1 MKTNLL
7 LRPVRVPK
15 GEFNGETSLI
25 ERWIHKGL
33 LILGTRCEH
42 SGWNKQRLEFWVL
55 NTELSVFVSL
65 SASLINYLSFI
76 VQFFNA
82 VSTRKVVAM
91 VIMETAITV
100 NVDMAWY
107 TNRGA
112 KIFQTMRWRRSNV
125 AATILDP
132 NW

>member
-7 LRPVRVPK
+7 LRPVWVPK

-25 ERWIHKGL
+25 ERWIHKVYL
-33 LILGTRCEH
+33 FLALGVNTVV
-42 SGWNKQRLEFWVL
+42 GKKKRLEFRVL

-100 NVDMAWY
+100 NVDMA
-107 TNRGA
+107 
-112 KIFQTMRWRRSNV
+112 
-125 AATILDP
+125 
-132 NW
+132 